1 MTSVEATEPLVCDL
15 GHPITKRKAGLR
27 GWQFDKM
34 FGLVEQVCRVC
45 HQELATD
52 DIRWRC
58 HNACNFDICEPCY
71 VAKAAGTAPDCE
83 PVQFVDISMQDAVTE
98 INLQR
103 TKVAAVFEV
112 ALPLLQQ
119 RKDELEV
126 QFKRKGSEVGQGP
139 DALAFSQLLR
149 LRGVGGKSPLEKYQ
163 AILDELKDPSMPEID
178 AAFIQHVPSEGLEE
192 IREKLRR
199 LNEAADECQSCVH
212 EVGAA

>member
-1 MTSVEATEPLVCDL
+1 
-15 GHPITKRKAGLR
+15 
-27 GWQFDKM
+27 
-34 FGLVEQVCRVC
+34 
-45 HQELATD
+45 
-52 DIRWRC
+52 
-58 HNACNFDICEPCY
+58 
-71 VAKAAGTAPDCE
+71 
-83 PVQFVDISMQDAVTE
+83 MQDAVTE